1 MRITGMKVEK
11 VTIPLI
17 APFKVAFATVEALES
32 VLIRVETDEGCV
44 GFGEASPL
52 CAGDRRDVGR
62 SHRGAGHFPAGADRH
77 GPHGY

>member
-32 VLIRVETDEGCV
+32 VFEKEKIDSCIHL
-44 GFGEASPL
+44 
-52 CAGDRRDVGR
+52 RR
-62 SHRGAGHFPAGADRH
+62 
-77 GPHGY
+77 